1 MTFSEPSVVSVLM
14 TVYNGEKFIK
24 DAIESV
30 RSQTF
35 ENWQLVLVDNASTD
49 NTHNIINSF
58 TDTRIHKIF
67 LGQQLSRTQALNLAL
82 RESNSEFI
90 AILDAD
96 DLAERDRLKVQVQ
109 FMKDNPHAGI
119 VTSCAKLI
127 DANGEV
133 FAYWRP
139 PSFPELLN
147 NYLSWDMPICHS
159 TMLARRKVLV
169 ENFFGYNEKLKIG
182 QDWDLGIRIAQK
194 YPIFSINEVLGSW
207 RRFEGSITGSP
218 ENFLAG
224 RLETIKIL
232 ETGRT
237 LAKDQ
242 KSLRKNKCQLS
253 VNMLAVSYLSFHIGE
268 FKQSISYFLKALFLY
283 PLAIFKNNFF
293 SKIVLGK
300 DNKSFVSS
308 E

>member
-1 MTFSEPSVVSVLM
+1 MIFYETADVSVLM
-14 TVYNGEKFIK
+14 TVYNGERFIK
-24 DAIESV
+24 EAIESV
-30 RSQTF
+30 ISQTF

-49 NTHNIINSF
+49 GTLNIINSF
-58 TDTRIHKIF
+58 TDIRIHKVF
-67 LGQQLSRTQALNLAL
+67 LDQQISRTQALNLAL

-109 FMKDNPHAGI
+109 FMKDNPNAGI

-139 PSFPELLN
+139 PGFPELLN

-169 ENFFGYNEKLKIG
+169 ENFFGYNEELKIG
-182 QDWDLGIRIAQK
+182 QDWDLGIRVAQR
-194 YPIFSINEVLGSW
+194 YPIFSVNEILGSW

-218 ENFLAG
+218 ENFLTG

-232 ETGRT
+232 ETGKT

-242 KSLRKNKCQLS
+242 KTLRKNKCQIA
-253 VNMLAVSYLSFHIGE
+253 VNMLAVSYLSLNIGK
-268 FKQSISYFLKALFLY
+268 FKQSMRYFSKALFLY

-293 SKIVLGK
+293 SKLLYGRDK
-300 DNKSFVSS
+300 KSFVSP